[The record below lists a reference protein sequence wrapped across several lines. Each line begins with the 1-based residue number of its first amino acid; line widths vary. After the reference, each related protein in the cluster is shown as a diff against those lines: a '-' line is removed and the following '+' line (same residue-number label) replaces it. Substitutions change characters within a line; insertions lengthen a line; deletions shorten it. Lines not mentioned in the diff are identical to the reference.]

1 MSTRS
6 VEVRGVAKRFGDHAA
21 LHEIDLSI
29 EQGEFLSLLGPS
41 GCGKTTLLRIVAGFE
56 QPSVGRILIHGTD
69 MTTVPPHRRP
79 TNMVFQRGA
88 LFPHM
93 NVAENIGYSLKL
105 RKWPR
110 SRISARVEEMLA
122 LVRLEG
128 LGRRG
133 ATELSGGQIQRVAL
147 ARALA
152 PEPEVLLLDE
162 PLSALDLKLRQHM
175 QLELRAIHRQLGA
188 TFVYVTHDQVEA
200 MVMSDRIAV
209 MNEGRI
215 IQEGSPREIYT
226 RPASVFAS
234 DFIGDTNLIAGTVT
248 GAPAGSVKLSLASG
262 ATLSGESTE
271 DLPLGTRATLSV
283 RPEAIR
289 VTPHREAR
297 EGEPSGPIP
306 SLRAEIA
313 EIIYLGNRVRLEVS
327 AEEDLIVI
335 ADLREE
341 EAEHLERGM
350 TVWLTWPASAASVW
364 ADRSDQSHR

>member
-1 MSTRS
+1 
-6 VEVRGVAKRFGDHAA
+6 
-21 LHEIDLSI
+21 
-29 EQGEFLSLLGPS
+29 
-41 GCGKTTLLRIVAGFE
+41 
-56 QPSVGRILIHGTD
+56 
-69 MTTVPPHRRP
+69 
-79 TNMVFQRGA
+79 
-88 LFPHM
+88 
-93 NVAENIGYSLKL
+93 
-105 RKWPR
+105 
-110 SRISARVEEMLA
+110 
-122 LVRLEG
+122 
-128 LGRRG
+128 
-133 ATELSGGQIQRVAL
+133 
-147 ARALA
+147 
-152 PEPEVLLLDE
+152 
-162 PLSALDLKLRQHM
+162 
-175 QLELRAIHRQLGA
+175 
-188 TFVYVTHDQVEA
+188 
-200 MVMSDRIAV
+200 VMSDRIAV